1 MKTLKNIIAFP
12 FQLAFV
18 TITVPILFIL
28 VKILND
34 KEKVKEMFIKALNKH
49 TKSKTYNEK
58 ELTEFGEYLLS
69 DERRKYFE
77 DAYDEG
83 DEIGLEERLKQVYH
97 RDFEEWKNK

>member
-1 MKTLKNIIAFP
+1 MELI
-12 FQLAFV
+12 LLSLV
-18 TITVPILFIL
+18 TFGIGYLINEVQ
-28 VKILND
+28 KLNNYFNYMS
-34 KEKVKEMFIKALNKH
+34 E
-49 TKSKTYNEK
+49 SYSEK

-77 DAYDEG
+77 DTYKDD